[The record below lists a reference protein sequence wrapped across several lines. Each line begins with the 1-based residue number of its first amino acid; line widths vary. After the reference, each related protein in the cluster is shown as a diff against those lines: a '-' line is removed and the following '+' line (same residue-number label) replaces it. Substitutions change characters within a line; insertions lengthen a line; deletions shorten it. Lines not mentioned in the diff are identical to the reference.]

1 MLVVFVMR
9 STKRYD
15 VESLPTNVSRPLQL
29 IPPVRAMREPF
40 HWPVRSIV
48 TVIFGFEP
56 LRVPVHLP
64 ARLWSGVVAAE
75 AVGAKAAIAR
85 MIVMVRTLYRFMAGI
100 VSLVTDRRTVRVWLS
115 HSEEAC
121 SEDGDAHRHEL

>member
-29 IPPVRAMREPF
+29 MPPRKAMREPF
-40 HWPVRSIV
+40 HWPVKLIV

-75 AVGAKAAIAR
+75 SWYQKAADLGDSDA
-85 MIVMVRTLYRFMAGI
+85 MFSLGWLAYDAGDLELAESWWQKAADLGNPNAI
-100 VSLVTDRRTVRVWLS
+100 EKLAEL
-115 HSEEAC
+115 
-121 SEDGDAHRHEL
+121 DAS